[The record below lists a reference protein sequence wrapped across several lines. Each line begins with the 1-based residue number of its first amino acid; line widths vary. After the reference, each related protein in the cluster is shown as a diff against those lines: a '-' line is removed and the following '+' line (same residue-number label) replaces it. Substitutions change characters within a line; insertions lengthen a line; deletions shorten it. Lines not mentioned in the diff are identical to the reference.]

1 MPADALL
8 TPDLLAR
15 LESLDLVSRK
25 IFQGRFKGERRSTR
39 KGRSV
44 EFADYRNYTQGDD
57 LRFVDWNLYARLDR
71 LFVKLFLEEEDLH
84 LYVLV
89 DAGPSMNFGEPS
101 KFRIAQ
107 QTAAA
112 LGFIGLIRS
121 HRVRIETLGQSLRA
135 PGPVW
140 RGRHN
145 AWRMFAHL
153 NSLAPT
159 EKSSLLDG
167 VRNFGLRNS
176 GRGVLVL
183 ITDLMDKNGYD
194 EALRYLTA
202 RRMDTYVVHVLSR
215 EELRPDLHGDLQ
227 LLDCEDDEAIEVTVG
242 DPLLKAYDRTL
253 RAFLAEAREFC
264 TRRGLNYLFVDN
276 GASVERVV
284 VDMLRRQGLV
294 R

>member
-1 MPADALL
+1 MPDTPLL
-8 TPDLLAR
+8 TPKLLAR
-15 LESLDLVSRK
+15 LEALDLVSRK
-25 IFQGRFKGERRSTR
+25 IFLGRFKGERRSLR

-44 EFADYRNYTQGDD
+44 EFADYRNYAQGDD

-84 LYVLV
+84 VYVLV
-89 DAGPSMNFGEPS
+89 DAGPSMNFGEPT
-101 KFRIAQ
+101 KFRVAQ

-140 RGRHN
+140 RGRQN

-153 NSLAPT
+153 ESLAPNEKVSLT
-159 EKSSLLDG
+159 EG
-167 VRNFGLRNS
+167 IRNFGLRNS

-183 ITDLMDKNGYD
+183 VTDLMDKQGYD

-202 RRMDTYVVHVLSR
+202 RRMDTYVVHTMSR
-215 EELRPDLHGDLQ
+215 EELRPDLQGDLR
-227 LLDCEDDEAIEVTVG
+227 LVDCEDDEAIEVTVG
-242 DPLLKAYDRTL
+242 EPLLKAYDRTL
-253 RAFLAEAREFC
+253 RSFLAEAREFC

-276 GASVERVV
+276 GMPVERVV

-294 R
+294 K